1 MQFAFAANQHVG
13 RFPEDIYASIPGM
26 QESSGERFDRR
37 RQRPASDPPGE
48 EEKQPRSK
56 SGSERSHEL
65 KREKKGKDKRKGR
78 KHNKR
83 SRK

>member
-13 RFPEDIYASIPGM
+13 RFPEDVYADIPGM
-26 QESSGERFDRR
+26 QESSGERVDRR
-37 RQRPASDPPGE
+37 RDLPAAIPSS
-48 EEKQPRSK
+48 EEKPRESK
-56 SGSERSHEL
+56 SGQGSYEP
-65 KREKKGKDKRKGR
+65 KREKKGKDKKRGR